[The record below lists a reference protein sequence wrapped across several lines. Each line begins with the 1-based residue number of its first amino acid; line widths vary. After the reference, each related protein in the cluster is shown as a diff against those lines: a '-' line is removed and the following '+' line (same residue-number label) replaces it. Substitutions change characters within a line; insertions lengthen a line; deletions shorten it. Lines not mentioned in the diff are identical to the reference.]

1 MRMKK
6 KGKTLIVVIVQWLR
20 KRKTTINSVLITV
33 FTSLLL
39 NTISDST
46 ETFMNHPMRVLKTI
60 FLLDSLSGILTW
72 GAIVLLLMINIAYC
86 VMHKAVLKESL
97 RDEFVEIMKNYTSDS
112 LSEAVQSGCLS
123 WGEGKTVL
131 ISNDIIY
138 GWKASNVMVDNYDVN
153 MYVFASEKEAGEYY
167 GSKSYYPDQEGFL
180 NYKRSEEFKHVIQRG
195 NNLPRVMLKSCETNY
210 DKNNRKLLLSL
221 GRTEWSQT
229 SYIWDWFGKKKG
241 TEVNSNPLMNEY
253 AMGISAGKYKEHY
266 LPNSLCMHLIIE
278 TLDNKIIKSRISMNK
293 NNDNPGTW
301 AVTLGEQLAHTD
313 FEDGNNF
320 YHCFMLRWLK
330 RAFEEEYKMDENLY
344 TDIVDQDSFRV
355 LSVDFE
361 SDRYNFALLCTVRMN
376 YSYEV
381 FKKKIQPLLSIDEA
395 IELEKVEI
403 SEIPSVLSTYKDIE
417 ARKEYHPSTYLRL
430 LVYYMH
436 KLGFGRAQNKI
447 VEYMLKNKAETK
459 NDG

>member
-195 NNLPRVMLKSCETNY
+195 NTDMAIEMKQKGV
-210 DKNNRKLLLSL
+210 L
-221 GRTEWSQT
+221 GKPCPD
-229 SYIWDWFGKKKG
+229 Y
-241 TEVNSNPLMNEY
+241 
-253 AMGISAGKYKEHY
+253 
-266 LPNSLCMHLIIE
+266 
-278 TLDNKIIKSRISMNK
+278 
-293 NNDNPGTW
+293 
-301 AVTLGEQLAHTD
+301 
-313 FEDGNNF
+313 
-320 YHCFMLRWLK
+320 
-330 RAFEEEYKMDENLY
+330 
-344 TDIVDQDSFRV
+344 
-355 LSVDFE
+355 
-361 SDRYNFALLCTVRMN
+361 
-376 YSYEV
+376 
-381 FKKKIQPLLSIDEA
+381 IDETVSMKVVR
-395 IELEKVEI
+395 IIQGYVSVVNKMVWRKTESEL
-403 SEIPSVLSTYKDIE
+403 
-417 ARKEYHPSTYLRL
+417 
-430 LVYYMH
+430 
-436 KLGFGRAQNKI
+436 
-447 VEYMLKNKAETK
+447 
-459 NDG
+459 